1 MDITIDPKKLTG
13 TITAIP
19 SKSQAHRLLICAAF
33 SDGPTELV
41 CPETNQDIEAT
52 ADCLRSLG
60 ADIRRTESGY
70 TVVPAV
76 NIPKAATLN
85 CRESGSTLRFM
96 LPVAGALGVD
106 ATFEMSGRLPKR
118 PLSPMWEEMERMGC
132 VLTRPT
138 ENTIFCGGQLN
149 PGAYTIDGS
158 VSSQFITGLMYAM
171 ALIPGKSR
179 LTVTG
184 KIESKPYIQMTCRAL
199 AVFGVDTK
207 DFTVSGSRPFK
218 TPGKINVE
226 GDWSN
231 GSFFLAAKKL
241 GNDLNILGLDPNSP
255 QGDRAVAQILD
266 SIDENIT
273 VDAADIPDAVPI
285 LAVTAGAMKGAT
297 FANIA
302 RLRLKESDR
311 VASVAAMLQNLGA
324 KVQVSENE
332 MTVYPAA
339 YHSCTID
346 SVGDHRIAMAAAIA
360 ATVTQGKVT
369 ILGAECVAKSYP
381 IFWEEYKRLGGSY
394 EQYIR

>member
-1 MDITIDPKKLTG
+1 MDITIYPQKLRG

-33 SDGPTELV
+33 SDSTTELV

-52 ADCLRSLG
+52 ADCLKSLG
-60 ADIRRTESGY
+60 ADIRRTPSGY

-76 NIPKAATLN
+76 NIPKTATLN

-96 LPVAGALGVD
+96 LPIAGALGVD
-106 ATFEMSGRLPKR
+106 ATFEMAGRLPKR
-118 PLSPMWEEMERMGC
+118 PLSPMWEEMDRMGC
-132 VLTRPT
+132 NLSRPT
-138 ENTIFCGGQLN
+138 ENTIYCSGQLT

-158 VSSQFITGLMYAM
+158 VSSQFITGLLFAM
-171 ALIPGKSR
+171 ALIPGKSK

-184 KIESKPYIQMTCRAL
+184 RIESRPYIEMTCRAL
-199 AVFGVDTK
+199 TAFGVNTK

-218 TPGKINVE
+218 SPGRIHVE

-231 GSFFLAAKKL
+231 GSFFLAAKRL
-241 GNDLNILGLDPNSP
+241 GNDLNILGLDPDSP
-255 QGDRAVAQILD
+255 QGDRAVAQILTRMDEYIVVD
-266 SIDENIT
+266 S
-273 VDAADIPDAVPI
+273 ADIPDAVPI
-285 LAVTAGAMKGAT
+285 LAVTAGAAKGAT
-297 FANIA
+297 FINIA

-311 VASVAAMLQNLGA
+311 VASVAAMLESLGV

-332 MTVYPAA
+332 MTVYPAS
-339 YHSCTID
+339 YHGCTID
-346 SVGDHRIAMAAAIA
+346 AVGDHRIAMAAAIA
-360 ATVTQGKVT
+360 ATVAQDKVT

-381 IFWEEYKRLGGSY
+381 SFWEEYKRLGGSY